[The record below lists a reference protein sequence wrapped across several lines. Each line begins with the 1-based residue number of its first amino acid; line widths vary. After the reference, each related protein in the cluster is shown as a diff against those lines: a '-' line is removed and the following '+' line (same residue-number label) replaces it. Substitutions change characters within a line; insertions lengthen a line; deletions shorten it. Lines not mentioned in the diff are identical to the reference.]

1 MPRLLDATTRALVER
16 EKSVLNAVAQRL
28 EQGDGKESDVR
39 LVRALVDRL
48 DDLFMLVVVGEFN
61 SGKSSFL
68 NTLLG
73 AKYLAEGVTPTT
85 SKINL
90 IRHGDSLAVHDVP
103 DEPVRFVHAPAPWL
117 RDISLVD
124 TPGTNAVI
132 RAHERITQD
141 FVPRS
146 DLVLFVTSC
155 DRAFSES
162 ERQFLSLIDEWSK
175 KVVVV
180 LSKIDMLASEA
191 ELDQVDQ
198 FVRSHMRDQ
207 LRREPLIFPVSSR
220 LAAKPETR
228 AASRFDELQRFILET
243 LDQRERMRLKLLS
256 PIGVARRTIA
266 RLKAAVDHRRA
277 ALAADAAALRAIEDR
292 VAAHRLAMERDMRGQ
307 LAAVD
312 GVLSQMGE
320 RAQAFIDSELVLT
333 NALSLLDAKKI
344 QARFE
349 ERVGAPAAADIN
361 ADVSRLSDWLLE
373 RIAAEWT
380 AIIDVARNAMH
391 AREGQL
397 PPVNGKFEYHRA
409 ALLEKL
415 SLSASSAITSFDRM
429 VKTDGV
435 AEQLRNA
442 ILSTLAVELGV
453 AGFASLFA
461 ATLVDLTL
469 VLPVA
474 VGGLVIVPMKRR
486 RLKSQTAEQVAKLR
500 ADMQRVLRERCHE
513 RIEGN
518 IGDIFKSLSAYRDFA
533 KNELENVDRAEKSL
547 RDSDAELLAL
557 QLEIEKEFG
566 AVGADEK
573 KRETTT
579 QASSGG
585 ETSPPPP
592 QAQQQPHSNVQPP
605 TTTPPPPPPSL

>member
-1 MPRLLDATTRALVER
+1 MPRLLDNNTRELVER
-16 EKSVLNAVAQRL
+16 EKKVLLSVAQRL
-28 EQGDGKESDVR
+28 EQGDSKESDVR
-39 LVRALVDRL
+39 LVRALADRL

-90 IRHGDSLAVHDVP
+90 IRHGDTLSVSDAP

-162 ERQFLSLIDEWSK
+162 ERRFLSLIDEWSK

-198 FVRSHMRDQ
+198 FVRSHMREQ
-207 LRREPLIFPVSSR
+207 LNREPLIFPVSSR

-266 RLKAAVDHRRA
+266 RLSDAVDHRRA

-292 VAAHRLAMERDMRGQ
+292 VAAHRRAMERDMRGQ
-307 LAAVD
+307 LAAID
-312 GVLSQMGE
+312 NVLAQLGE

-373 RIAAEWT
+373 RTAAEWS
-380 AIIDVARNAMH
+380 AIIDIARNAMI

-397 PPVNGKFEYHRA
+397 PPVSGKFEYHRA
-409 ALLEKL
+409 ELLEKL

-429 VKTDGV
+429 IKTDGV

-442 ILSTLAVELGV
+442 IISTFAVELGV
-453 AGFASLFA
+453 AGFAGLFA
-461 ATLVDLTL
+461 ATLLDLTM

-486 RLKSQTAEQVAKLR
+486 RLKAQTAEQVTKLR
-500 ADMQRVLRERCHE
+500 NDMLNVLRERCNE
-513 RIEGN
+513 RVEGN
-518 IGDIFKSLSAYRDFA
+518 IGDIFKSLSAFREFA
-533 KNELENVDRAEKSL
+533 KTELENVERAAKSL
-547 RDSDAELLAL
+547 QDSDAELLAL
-557 QLEIEKEFG
+557 QTEIERQFG
-566 AVGADEK
+566 KVGADEK
-573 KRETTT
+573 LPETTKT
-579 QASSGG
+579 ATEAAAAAAAPEQS
-585 ETSPPPP
+585 T
-592 QAQQQPHSNVQPP
+592 
-605 TTTPPPPPPSL
+605 